1 LNPFAKQ
8 YCHDLPKNTR
18 PGGHSNPYQADAMTT
33 APRRQDVQICTCMCI
48 NMAILLISNHIEKI
62 KKKLL
67 PSVDKKYSKNL
78 APINN

>member
-1 LNPFAKQ
+1 
-8 YCHDLPKNTR
+8 
-18 PGGHSNPYQADAMTT
+18 
-33 APRRQDVQICTCMCI
+33 
-48 NMAILLISNHIEKI
+48 MAILLISNHIEKI